1 MKIKCR
7 ECGALIDGQ
16 VARCPYCG
24 AINEAGAEQKYMED
38 MDTLRDNLEDLGDI
52 PKEEITQEIRKHLK
66 FTGKTVVIT
75 LVVIIVVAAAL
86 FLYSKRWD
94 IAMYLYETASQTTTA
109 DAREQLL
116 WEKENYPRLDEW
128 FAEGKFD
135 ALLDFYR
142 ENSYVESGIQY
153 NFSTWEH
160 YYLLTYYDEYRECTD
175 FWERLK
181 GGEIPCFYEYHSP
194 FYEGLDLIYSKDAKY
209 RNDMMSDEDRALV
222 EQWRDE
228 VTDFIREVYGIDDA
242 EIQRQ
247 IQSADTGDGYLKYK
261 GLYDYV
267 DTMKDLLPHA
277 DERRPER
284 YE

>member
-52 PKEEITQEIRKHLK
+52 PKEEITQEVRKHLK

-94 IAMYLYETASQTTTA
+94 FAMYLYETASQTTTA

-128 FAEGKFD
+128 FAEGNFD

-142 ENSYVESGIQY
+142 ENS
-153 NFSTWEH
+153 
-160 YYLLTYYDEYRECTD
+160 
-175 FWERLK
+175 
-181 GGEIPCFYEYHSP
+181 
-194 FYEGLDLIYSKDAKY
+194 
-209 RNDMMSDEDRALV
+209 
-222 EQWRDE
+222 
-228 VTDFIREVYGIDDA
+228 
-242 EIQRQ
+242 
-247 IQSADTGDGYLKYK
+247 
-261 GLYDYV
+261 
-267 DTMKDLLPHA
+267 
-277 DERRPER
+277 
-284 YE
+284 